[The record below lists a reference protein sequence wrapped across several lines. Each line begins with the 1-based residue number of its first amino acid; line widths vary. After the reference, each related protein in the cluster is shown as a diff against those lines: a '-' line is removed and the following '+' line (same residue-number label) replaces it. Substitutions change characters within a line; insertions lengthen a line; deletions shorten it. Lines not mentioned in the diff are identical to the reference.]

1 MPWCSKCKET
11 ELQWH
16 LAATQVKA
24 AGFGDKIA
32 QLDVSTIEDAKTK
45 DFLKARAHV
54 DPTGG
59 DSKRSY
65 WPVVKCAFPS
75 FLSFLSFLPFLP
87 PSVQTLLSVFA
98 LGALRAGCSTM
109 AST

>member
-32 QLDVSTIEDAKTK
+32 QFDVSQIEDAKTK

-75 FLSFLSFLPFLP
+75 LPPFLSFSSLLSFLPS
-87 PSVQTLLSVFA
+87 SVQACCACCLAV
-98 LGALRAGCSTM
+98 CV
-109 AST
+109 